1 MLETIC
7 ETMVEAYR
15 RNWIT
20 SRDGNVS
27 IRHHDRDHFYIT
39 PSGVRKQTL
48 QPDQFK
54 RIGITTGINS
64 GVGQG
69 IYWHLWRE
77 LEYTDISSS
86 LKPSGEIPLHF
97 GLQKE
102 MGKHKNDVRVVMH
115 FHPTYCVA
123 AMHAGID
130 LSSMVKDFP
139 ELSRYTK
146 VAPNVGDV
154 PPISQ
159 ELADQ
164 CFEKLELDSQGNIQ
178 YDIVGIKGHG
188 VVAIDTSPWRA
199 FEHIERLEHICQIVL
214 ASRQIQQSKS
224 VDSIACVDASRSS
237 SKIKAEDFG
246 VPPEFAERAENYA
259 QWSIAKAKEFYVKL
273 ASTGIDPRPATDPE
287 KYLPGARAAAEAV
300 AKGIA
305 ACIRESKLT

>member
-7 ETMVEAYR
+7 DTLVEAYR

-54 RIGITTGINS
+54 KIKLVEHINPAPPFLTTS
-64 GVGQG
+64 WQ
-69 IYWHLWRE
+69 E
-77 LEYTDISSS
+77 EFYTDIGAN

-97 GLQKE
+97 GLQRA
-102 MGKHKNDVRVVMH
+102 MGQHSTDVRVVVH
-115 FHPTYCVA
+115 LHPTYCVA
-123 AMHAGID
+123 AMHRGID
-130 LSSMVKDFP
+130 LSTIVNDFP
-139 ELSRYTK
+139 ELSRYTR

-159 ELADQ
+159 ELADR
-164 CFEKLELDSQGNIQ
+164 CHENLELDNYGNIA

-199 FEHIERLEHICQIVL
+199 FEHIERLEHICKIVL
-214 ASRQIQQSKS
+214 TS
-224 VDSIACVDASRSS
+224 
-237 SKIKAEDFG
+237 G
-246 VPPEFAERAENYA
+246 VKNA
-259 QWSIAKAKEFYVKL
+259 
-273 ASTGIDPRPATDPE
+273 
-287 KYLPGARAAAEAV
+287 
-300 AKGIA
+300 
-305 ACIRESKLT
+305 

>member
-7 ETMVEAYR
+7 DVMLDAYK

-54 RIGITTGINS
+54 KIRI
-64 GVGQG
+64 VGSM
-69 IYWHLWRE
+69 LWE
-77 LEYTDISSS
+77 EQPYTDISAN
-86 LKPSGEIPLHF
+86 LKPSGELPLHL
-97 GLQKE
+97 GLQRK
-102 MGKHKNDVRVVMH
+102 MGQHRDEVRVVVH
-115 FHPTYCVA
+115 LHPTYCIA

-130 LSSMVKDFP
+130 LSTVSASFP
-139 ELSRYTK
+139 ELNRYTR

-154 PPISQ
+154 TPISQ

-164 CFEKLELDSQGNIQ
+164 CHKQLQLDNEGNIT

-199 FEHIERLEHICQIVL
+199 YEHIERLEHICKIVL
-214 ASRQIQQSKS
+214 AS
-224 VDSIACVDASRSS
+224 
-237 SKIKAEDFG
+237 G
-246 VPPEFAERAENYA
+246 
-259 QWSIAKAKEFYVKL
+259 
-273 ASTGIDPRPATDPE
+273 
-287 KYLPGARAAAEAV
+287 KY
-300 AKGIA
+300 
-305 ACIRESKLT
+305 

>member
-7 ETMVEAYR
+7 DVMVDAYK

-54 RIGITTGINS
+54 KIGIYGDDWDEQS
-64 GVGQG
+64 
-69 IYWHLWRE
+69 
-77 LEYTDISSS
+77 YTDISSN
-86 LKPSGEIPLHF
+86 LNPSGEIPLHF
-97 GLQKE
+97 GLQKN
-102 MGKHKNDVRVVMH
+102 MGQHSHDVRVVVH
-115 FHPTYCVA
+115 VHPTYCIA

-130 LSSMVKDFP
+130 LSTVSDAFP
-139 ELSRYTK
+139 ELNRYTR

-159 ELADQ
+159 ELADRCHENLQ
-164 CFEKLELDSQGNIQ
+164 LDKEGNIA

-199 FEHIERLEHICQIVL
+199 YEHIERLEHICKIVL
-214 ASRQIQQSKS
+214 AS
-224 VDSIACVDASRSS
+224 
-237 SKIKAEDFG
+237 G
-246 VPPEFAERAENYA
+246 
-259 QWSIAKAKEFYVKL
+259 
-273 ASTGIDPRPATDPE
+273 
-287 KYLPGARAAAEAV
+287 KY
-300 AKGIA
+300 
-305 ACIRESKLT
+305 

>member
-7 ETMVEAYR
+7 DTMVEAYR

-39 PSGVRKQTL
+39 PSGVRKQTM

-54 RIGITTGINS
+54 KIKIVS
-64 GVGQG
+64 SLM
-69 IYWHLWRE
+69 WWEEH
-77 LEYTDISSS
+77 YTDISKN

-97 GLQKE
+97 GLQCN
-102 MGKHKNDVRVVMH
+102 MGQHSNDVRVVMH

-130 LSSMVKDFP
+130 LSTIVNDFP

-146 VAPNVGDV
+146 VAKNVPDV

-159 ELADQ
+159 DLADA
-164 CFEKLELDSQGNIQ
+164 CFENLELDHGGNIA

-188 VVAIDTSPWRA
+188 VVAIDSSPWRA

-214 ASRQIQQSKS
+214 AS
-224 VDSIACVDASRSS
+224 
-237 SKIKAEDFG
+237 G
-246 VPPEFAERAENYA
+246 
-259 QWSIAKAKEFYVKL
+259 
-273 ASTGIDPRPATDPE
+273 
-287 KYLPGARAAAEAV
+287 KY
-300 AKGIA
+300 
-305 ACIRESKLT
+305 

>member
-7 ETMVEAYR
+7 DTLVEAYR

-54 RIGITTGINS
+54 KIKIVDQINPVPPFLTKS
-64 GVGQG
+64 
-69 IYWHLWRE
+69 WTE
-77 LEYTDISSS
+77 EFYTDISAN
-86 LKPSGEIPLHF
+86 LKPSGELPLHF
-97 GLQKE
+97 GLQQN
-102 MGKHKNDVRVVMH
+102 MGQHQDDVRVVVH
-115 FHPTYCVA
+115 LHPTYCVA
-123 AMHAGID
+123 AMHRGIE
-130 LSSMVKDFP
+130 LSSLANDFP

-164 CFEKLELDSQGNIQ
+164 CHTNLRLDKNGNIA

-214 ASRQIQQSKS
+214 ASGR
-224 VDSIACVDASRSS
+224 
-237 SKIKAEDFG
+237 
-246 VPPEFAERAENYA
+246 Y
-259 QWSIAKAKEFYVKL
+259 
-273 ASTGIDPRPATDPE
+273 
-287 KYLPGARAAAEAV
+287 
-300 AKGIA
+300 
-305 ACIRESKLT
+305 

>member
-7 ETMVEAYR
+7 DTLVEAYR

-54 RIGITTGINS
+54 KIGITRRPDQDTGW
-64 GVGQG
+64 VV
-69 IYWHLWRE
+69 LP
-77 LEYTDISSS
+77 YTDISDK
-86 LKPSGEIPLHF
+86 LVPSGELPLHF
-97 GLQKE
+97 GLQRA
-102 MGKHKNDVRVVMH
+102 MGQHSEEIRVVVH
-115 FHPTYCVA
+115 LHPTYCIA

-130 LSSMVKDFP
+130 LSTISNAFP
-139 ELSRYTK
+139 ELNRYTR

-164 CFEKLELDSQGNIQ
+164 CHENLKLDIRGNIA

-214 ASRQIQQSKS
+214 
-224 VDSIACVDASRSS
+224 SS
-237 SKIKAEDFG
+237 G
-246 VPPEFAERAENYA
+246 RY
-259 QWSIAKAKEFYVKL
+259 
-273 ASTGIDPRPATDPE
+273 
-287 KYLPGARAAAEAV
+287 
-300 AKGIA
+300 
-305 ACIRESKLT
+305 

>member
-7 ETMVEAYR
+7 DILVDAYK

-54 RIGITTGINS
+54 KIQIHRSIHS
-64 GVGQG
+64 GFGTAAFNYSWEDVP
-69 IYWHLWRE
+69 
-77 LEYTDISSS
+77 YTDISSA
-86 LKPSGEIPLHF
+86 LRPSGEIPLHF

-102 MGKHKNDVRVVMH
+102 MGQHSNDVRVVVH
-115 FHPTYCVA
+115 VHPTYCVA

-130 LSSMVKDFP
+130 LSTICDSFP

-159 ELADQ
+159 ELANQ
-164 CFEKLELDSQGNIQ
+164 CFEKLQLDKNGCIK

-199 FEHIERLEHICQIVL
+199 YEHIERLKHICKIVL
-214 ASRQIQQSKS
+214 AS
-224 VDSIACVDASRSS
+224 
-237 SKIKAEDFG
+237 G
-246 VPPEFAERAENYA
+246 NYG
-259 QWSIAKAKEFYVKL
+259 K
-273 ASTGIDPRPATDPE
+273 
-287 KYLPGARAAAEAV
+287 
-300 AKGIA
+300 
-305 ACIRESKLT
+305 

>member
-7 ETMVEAYR
+7 DVMLDAYK

-54 RIGITTGINS
+54 KIRI
-64 GVGQG
+64 VGSM
-69 IYWHLWRE
+69 LWE
-77 LEYTDISSS
+77 EQPYTDISAN
-86 LKPSGEIPLHF
+86 LEPSGELPLHL
-97 GLQKE
+97 GLQRK
-102 MGKHKNDVRVVMH
+102 MGQHRDEVRVVVH
-115 FHPTYCVA
+115 LHPTYCIA

-130 LSSMVKDFP
+130 LSTVSAEFP
-139 ELSRYTK
+139 ELNRYTR

-154 PPISQ
+154 APISQ

-164 CFEKLELDSQGNIQ
+164 CHKQLQLDNEGNIA

-199 FEHIERLEHICQIVL
+199 YEHIERLEHIARIVL
-214 ASRQIQQSKS
+214 AS
-224 VDSIACVDASRSS
+224 
-237 SKIKAEDFG
+237 G
-246 VPPEFAERAENYA
+246 
-259 QWSIAKAKEFYVKL
+259 
-273 ASTGIDPRPATDPE
+273 
-287 KYLPGARAAAEAV
+287 KY
-300 AKGIA
+300 
-305 ACIRESKLT
+305 

>member
-7 ETMVEAYR
+7 DILVDAYK

-54 RIGITTGINS
+54 KIDIMYQPIDRWNWIDLPYS
-64 GVGQG
+64 
-69 IYWHLWRE
+69 
-77 LEYTDISSS
+77 DISAN

-97 GLQKE
+97 GLQRK
-102 MGKHKNDVRVVMH
+102 MGQHRDEVRVVVH
-115 FHPTYCVA
+115 VHPTYCIA

-130 LSSMVKDFP
+130 LSTVSAAFP
-139 ELSRYTK
+139 ELNRYTK

-154 PPISQ
+154 APISQ
-159 ELADQ
+159 ELADR
-164 CFEKLELDSQGNIQ
+164 CHENLKLDHDGNIA

-199 FEHIERLEHICQIVL
+199 YEHIERLEHICKIVL
-214 ASRQIQQSKS
+214 AS
-224 VDSIACVDASRSS
+224 
-237 SKIKAEDFG
+237 G
-246 VPPEFAERAENYA
+246 NYG
-259 QWSIAKAKEFYVKL
+259 E
-273 ASTGIDPRPATDPE
+273 
-287 KYLPGARAAAEAV
+287 
-300 AKGIA
+300 
-305 ACIRESKLT
+305 

>member
-7 ETMVEAYR
+7 EVLEDAYK

-54 RIGITTGINS
+54 KILIMPPLYG
-64 GVGQG
+64 
-69 IYWHLWRE
+69 WKE
-77 LEYTDISSS
+77 LPYTDISAN

-97 GLQKE
+97 GLQRE
-102 MGKHKNDVRVVMH
+102 MGQHSGEVRVVVH
-115 FHPTYCVA
+115 VHPTYCIA

-130 LSSMVKDFP
+130 LSTISDAFP
-139 ELSRYTK
+139 ELNRYTR

-164 CFEKLELDSQGNIQ
+164 CHKNLKLDNAGNIE

-199 FEHIERLEHICQIVL
+199 YEHIERLEHICRIVL
-214 ASRQIQQSKS
+214 ASGR
-224 VDSIACVDASRSS
+224 
-237 SKIKAEDFG
+237 
-246 VPPEFAERAENYA
+246 Y
-259 QWSIAKAKEFYVKL
+259 
-273 ASTGIDPRPATDPE
+273 
-287 KYLPGARAAAEAV
+287 
-300 AKGIA
+300 
-305 ACIRESKLT
+305 

>member
-7 ETMVEAYR
+7 EVLVDAYK

-54 RIGITTGINS
+54 KILIKAPLTWQEPKTGLIAERW
-64 GVGQG
+64 GWKEV
-69 IYWHLWRE
+69 
-77 LEYTDISSS
+77 EYTAISSA
-86 LKPSGEIPLHF
+86 LRPSGEIPLHY
-97 GLQKE
+97 GLQRQ
-102 MGKHKNDVRVVMH
+102 MGQHSNDVRVVVH
-115 FHPTYCVA
+115 VHPTYCVA

-130 LSSMVKDFP
+130 LSTITNDFP

-164 CFEKLELDSQGNIQ
+164 CFEKLQLDDNGNIAF
-178 YDIVGIKGHG
+178 DIVGIKGHG
-188 VVAIDTSPWRA
+188 VVAVDTSPWRA
-199 FEHIERLEHICQIVL
+199 YEHIERLEHICKIVL
-214 ASRQIQQSKS
+214 AS
-224 VDSIACVDASRSS
+224 
-237 SKIKAEDFG
+237 G
-246 VPPEFAERAENYA
+246 NYG
-259 QWSIAKAKEFYVKL
+259 K
-273 ASTGIDPRPATDPE
+273 
-287 KYLPGARAAAEAV
+287 
-300 AKGIA
+300 
-305 ACIRESKLT
+305 

>member
-1 MLETIC
+1 
-7 ETMVEAYR
+7 MVDAYK

-54 RIGITTGINS
+54 KIKINRAIQS
-64 GVGQG
+64 GYGTADML
-69 IYWHLWRE
+69 YAWE
-77 LEYTDISSS
+77 EMSYSDISSA

-102 MGKHKNDVRVVMH
+102 MGQHKDDVRVVVH
-115 FHPTYCVA
+115 VHPTYCVA

-130 LSSMVKDFP
+130 LSTVVNSFP

-164 CFEKLELDSQGNIQ
+164 CFEKLQLDKNGNIKF
-178 YDIVGIKGHG
+178 DIVGIKGHG

-199 FEHIERLEHICQIVL
+199 YEHIERLEHICKIVL
-214 ASRQIQQSKS
+214 AS
-224 VDSIACVDASRSS
+224 
-237 SKIKAEDFG
+237 G
-246 VPPEFAERAENYA
+246 NYG
-259 QWSIAKAKEFYVKL
+259 K
-273 ASTGIDPRPATDPE
+273 
-287 KYLPGARAAAEAV
+287 
-300 AKGIA
+300 
-305 ACIRESKLT
+305 

>member
-7 ETMVEAYR
+7 DTLVEAYR

-39 PSGVRKQTL
+39 PSGVRKQTM

-54 RIGITTGINS
+54 KIKIVDCINPVPPFLTKS
-64 GVGQG
+64 
-69 IYWHLWRE
+69 WE
-77 LEYTDISSS
+77 EEFYTDISAN

-97 GLQKE
+97 GLQRE
-102 MGKHKNDVRVVMH
+102 MGQHSNDVRVVVH
-115 FHPTYCVA
+115 LHPTYCVA

-130 LSSMVKDFP
+130 LSTIVNDFP
-139 ELSRYTK
+139 ELSRYTR

-159 ELADQ
+159 ELADRCHENLQ
-164 CFEKLELDSQGNIQ
+164 LDKKGNIA

-214 ASRQIQQSKS
+214 ASGR
-224 VDSIACVDASRSS
+224 
-237 SKIKAEDFG
+237 
-246 VPPEFAERAENYA
+246 Y
-259 QWSIAKAKEFYVKL
+259 
-273 ASTGIDPRPATDPE
+273 
-287 KYLPGARAAAEAV
+287 
-300 AKGIA
+300 
-305 ACIRESKLT
+305 

>member
-7 ETMVEAYR
+7 ETLVEAYR

-54 RIGITTGINS
+54 KIAIHKSIQS
-64 GVGQG
+64 GFGTASFNYAWQDMP
-69 IYWHLWRE
+69 
-77 LEYTDISSS
+77 YTDISMN
-86 LKPSGEIPLHF
+86 LPPSGEIPLHF
-97 GLQKE
+97 GLQRE
-102 MGKHKNDVRVVMH
+102 MGQHSNDVRVVVH
-115 FHPTYCVA
+115 LHPTYCVA

-130 LSSMVKDFP
+130 LSTIVNDFP
-139 ELSRYTK
+139 ELSRYTR
-146 VAPNVGDV
+146 VAPNVPDV

-164 CFEKLELDSQGNIQ
+164 CHHNLQLDKDGNIY

-199 FEHIERLEHICQIVL
+199 FEHIERLEHICKIVL
-214 ASRQIQQSKS
+214 AS
-224 VDSIACVDASRSS
+224 
-237 SKIKAEDFG
+237 
-246 VPPEFAERAENYA
+246 
-259 QWSIAKAKEFYVKL
+259 
-273 ASTGIDPRPATDPE
+273 
-287 KYLPGARAAAEAV
+287 
-300 AKGIA
+300 KGYHA
-305 ACIRESKLT
+305 

>member
-7 ETMVEAYR
+7 DVLVDAYQ

-48 QPDQFK
+48 QPYQFK
-54 RIGITTGINS
+54 KIAILAQPVNRLGWT
-64 GVGQG
+64 
-69 IYWHLWRE
+69 E
-77 LEYTDISSS
+77 LPYTDISSA

-102 MGKHKNDVRVVMH
+102 LGQHNDDVRVVVH
-115 FHPTYCVA
+115 VHPTYCVA

-130 LSSMVKDFP
+130 LSTICADFP
-139 ELSRYTK
+139 ELSRYTR
-146 VAPNVGDV
+146 VAPNVPDV

-159 ELADQ
+159 ELADRCHESLQ
-164 CFEKLELDSQGNIQ
+164 LDKNGNIA

-199 FEHIERLEHICQIVL
+199 YEHIERLEHICKIVL
-214 ASRQIQQSKS
+214 AS
-224 VDSIACVDASRSS
+224 
-237 SKIKAEDFG
+237 G
-246 VPPEFAERAENYA
+246 
-259 QWSIAKAKEFYVKL
+259 
-273 ASTGIDPRPATDPE
+273 
-287 KYLPGARAAAEAV
+287 KY
-300 AKGIA
+300 
-305 ACIRESKLT
+305 

>member
-7 ETMVEAYR
+7 DVMLDAYK

-54 RIGITTGINS
+54 KIRI
-64 GVGQG
+64 VGSM
-69 IYWHLWRE
+69 LWE
-77 LEYTDISSS
+77 EQPYTDISAN
-86 LKPSGEIPLHF
+86 LEPSGELPLHL
-97 GLQKE
+97 GLQRK
-102 MGKHKNDVRVVMH
+102 MGQHRNEVRVVVH
-115 FHPTYCVA
+115 LHPTYCIA

-130 LSSMVKDFP
+130 LSTVSAEFP
-139 ELSRYTK
+139 ELNRYTR

-154 PPISQ
+154 APISQ

-164 CFEKLELDSQGNIQ
+164 CHTMLHLDDEGNIA

-199 FEHIERLEHICQIVL
+199 YEHIERLEHICKIVL
-214 ASRQIQQSKS
+214 AS
-224 VDSIACVDASRSS
+224 
-237 SKIKAEDFG
+237 G
-246 VPPEFAERAENYA
+246 
-259 QWSIAKAKEFYVKL
+259 
-273 ASTGIDPRPATDPE
+273 
-287 KYLPGARAAAEAV
+287 KY
-300 AKGIA
+300 
-305 ACIRESKLT
+305 

>member
-7 ETMVEAYR
+7 DVMLDAYK

-54 RIGITTGINS
+54 KIRI
-64 GVGQG
+64 VGSM
-69 IYWHLWRE
+69 LWE
-77 LEYTDISSS
+77 EQPYTDISAN
-86 LKPSGEIPLHF
+86 LKPSGELPLHL
-97 GLQKE
+97 GLQRK
-102 MGKHKNDVRVVMH
+102 MGQHRNEVRVVVH
-115 FHPTYCVA
+115 LHPTYCIA

-130 LSSMVKDFP
+130 LSTVSAAFP
-139 ELSRYTK
+139 ELNRYTR

-154 PPISQ
+154 APISQ

-164 CFEKLELDSQGNIQ
+164 CHKQLQLDNEGNIA

-199 FEHIERLEHICQIVL
+199 YEHIERLEHIARIVL
-214 ASRQIQQSKS
+214 AS
-224 VDSIACVDASRSS
+224 
-237 SKIKAEDFG
+237 G
-246 VPPEFAERAENYA
+246 
-259 QWSIAKAKEFYVKL
+259 
-273 ASTGIDPRPATDPE
+273 
-287 KYLPGARAAAEAV
+287 KY
-300 AKGIA
+300 
-305 ACIRESKLT
+305 

>member
-54 RIGITTGINS
+54 KIRIISSLMWGEE
-64 GVGQG
+64 
-69 IYWHLWRE
+69 Y
-77 LEYTDISSS
+77 YTDISKN

-97 GLQKE
+97 GLQMN
-102 MGKHKNDVRVVMH
+102 MGQHSNDVRVVMH

-130 LSSMVKDFP
+130 LSTIVNDFP

-146 VAPNVGDV
+146 VAKNVPDV

-159 ELADQ
+159 ELADA
-164 CFEKLELDSQGNIQ
+164 CFENLELDHAGNIA

-214 ASRQIQQSKS
+214 ASRK
-224 VDSIACVDASRSS
+224 V
-237 SKIKAEDFG
+237 
-246 VPPEFAERAENYA
+246 
-259 QWSIAKAKEFYVKL
+259 
-273 ASTGIDPRPATDPE
+273 
-287 KYLPGARAAAEAV
+287 
-300 AKGIA
+300 
-305 ACIRESKLT
+305 